1 MDNICEYP
9 KGSKASGSD
18 DTDVSTP
25 KDFSNE
31 ENEPMEIADQEET
44 ENISFNER
52 IRFAKEH
59 LQRIEQR
66 KQIIDRRQVIL
77 FVFYLCLLVLLRLKT

>member
-1 MDNICEYP
+1 MARQN
-9 KGSKASGSD
+9 
-18 DTDVSTP
+18 TD
-25 KDFSNE
+25 SNE
-31 ENEPMEIADQEET
+31 ENEEMEVADQEQT